1 MQNIIHITQS
11 NELSISNNQL
21 LILEDEREIKISL
34 NDILAI
40 IVENCHCRI
49 SAILQLRLAENNI
62 PLIIPFIRLNGAI
75 KNNM

>member
-34 NDILAI
+34 NEI
-40 IVENCHCRI
+40 
-49 SAILQLRLAENNI
+49 
-62 PLIIPFIRLNGAI
+62 
-75 KNNM
+75 